1 MSSENDTEINWNE
14 VVGKEALGENGLDFG
29 TVKEVT
35 GDYLVTEVG
44 MLNKKIYHLPKS
56 SAKYFNGV
64 FLNFS
69 LNESDLSI
77 YEQKI
82 DESAA
87 DDKSFLQSQDMST
100 NEETLIPLISENL
113 QVTKNII
120 EDNKK
125 IVKVPIKETKT
136 VQIQL
141 MHEKVTIERRDVN
154 QKDNTYEKGTNI
166 GLKNNVESNQEPGDG
181 SEIYSKAEFLIPIKR
196 EEPIITKKSFVRE
209 EVVLKKNPVTETKTI
224 TEEITKEE
232 ISYNKGQNIQS

>member
-1 MSSENDTEINWNE
+1 MSSENDSEINWNE

-29 TVKEVT
+29 TFKEVA
-35 GDYLVTEVG
+35 GDYIVTEVG
-44 MLNKKIYHLPKS
+44 MLNKQIYHLPKS

-82 DESAA
+82 EESAA
-87 DDKSFLQSQDMST
+87 DDKSFSESQDMST
-100 NEETLIPLISENL
+100 KEETLIPLISENL

-136 VQIQL
+136 VQIEL
-141 MHEKVTIERRDVN
+141 MHEKVIIERRNVN
-154 QKDNTYEKGTNI
+154 QNDNTYEKGTNTS
-166 GLKNNVESNQEPGDG
+166 LKNNEASNQEPGDG
-181 SEIYSKAEFLIPIKR
+181 SEIYSKAEFLIPIKK
-196 EEPIITKKSFVRE
+196 EDPVITKKSFVRE
-209 EVVLKKNPVTETKTI
+209 EVVIKKKPITETKTI
-224 TEEITKEE
+224 TEEITNEE